1 VSLEVEGFYKSRVY
15 LARLIDRR
23 TSDNMVVKQR
33 HIVGRHEEISVD
45 QHHEHGSVDNRN
57 T

>member
-1 VSLEVEGFYKSRVY
+1 MSLEVEGFYKSRVY